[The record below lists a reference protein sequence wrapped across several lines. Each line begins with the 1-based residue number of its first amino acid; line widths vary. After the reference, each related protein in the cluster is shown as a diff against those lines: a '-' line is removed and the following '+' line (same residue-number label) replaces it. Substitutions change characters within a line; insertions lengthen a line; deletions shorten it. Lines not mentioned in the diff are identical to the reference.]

1 MVSLRFVAVV
11 VKLWSGGSANGTTP
25 QQVLPTIYSIKRKE
39 LIMEYITVKE
49 ASEKWKVS
57 ERMIRKYCEQGKV
70 EDAIHAGSVWIIP
83 MEAQKPN
90 EVKSKPI
97 PLNPLANKVV
107 SQRQKNYHYGIY
119 EYIQVNLAYSS
130 SRMASNR
137 LTREQVLEIYRTGK
151 ISVAFEPMKIDDLVE
166 IVNHF
171 RAGCYM
177 VDNIQEPLTSVLF
190 RKLHRKLFWGTRADQ
205 EETMQ
210 IGEYRKMPDK
220 FGVLAATIPSALS
233 ALVEEYESKKKIS
246 LDDILDFHARF
257 EAIHPFGD
265 GNGRVGRMI
274 LVKECLRHGI
284 EPFIIDDKHRG
295 EYNRGIANW
304 GTNPSALTAV
314 AEQAQARFRNQK
326 ETLDLME
333 YCRPATGR
341 GAR

>member
-1 MVSLRFVAVV
+1 
-11 VKLWSGGSANGTTP
+11 
-25 QQVLPTIYSIKRKE
+25 
-39 LIMEYITVKE
+39 MEYITVKE

-70 EDAIHAGSVWIIP
+70 EDAIHAGSVWLIP

-90 EVKSKPI
+90 EANSEQI
-97 PLNPLANKVV
+97 PLKPLANKIVN
-107 SQRQKNYHYGIY
+107 QRKKNYHYGIY

-137 LTREQVLEIYRTGK
+137 LTREQVMEIYRTGK

-171 RAGCYM
+171 RAGYYM

-205 EETMQ
+205 EGALH
-210 IGEYRKMPDK
+210 IGEYRTTPDK
-220 FGVLAATIPSALS
+220 LGVDADSIPATLS
-233 ALVEEYESKKKIS
+233 TLITEYENKKNIT
-246 LDDILDFHARF
+246 LRDILDFHARF
-257 EAIHPFGD
+257 EQIHPFED
-265 GNGRVGRMI
+265 GNGRVGRI
-274 LVKECLRHGI
+274 LMVKECLHYGI
-284 EPFIIDDKHRG
+284 DPFIIDDKHRG

-304 GTNPSALTAV
+304 KRNPSALTTV
-314 AEQAQARFRNQK
+314 AEQAQVRFRNQK
-326 ETLDLME
+326 ETLDLMD
-333 YCRPATGR
+333 YCRPPAGR